1 MRLEIKEEPR
11 VILNLLIWTN
21 GCVLMHLIEVEKS
34 MGSQEQLFR
43 ELGIYS
49 YTFTKLGL
57 KYVLEIHLE
66 MLSWQLGI

>member
-1 MRLEIKEEPR
+1 
-11 VILNLLIWTN
+11 
-21 GCVLMHLIEVEKS
+21 MHLIEVDKN

-57 KYVLEIHLE
+57 KCILQIHLE

>member
-1 MRLEIKEEPR
+1 
-11 VILNLLIWTN
+11 
-21 GCVLMHLIEVEKS
+21 MHLIEVDKS

-57 KYVLEIHLE
+57 KCILQIHLE
-66 MLSWQLGI
+66 MLSWQLGS